1 MFCSGILECREP
13 GELLNNYTIG
23 SDIEVNPEIH
33 NRDFTKSWTE
43 VKKETCTMVSVP
55 DLNLKQTLG
64 MVKLA
69 ILMKSTIKV
78 IVYLIFKAKKLS
90 WMLE

>member
-1 MFCSGILECREP
+1 
-13 GELLNNYTIG
+13 
-23 SDIEVNPEIH
+23 
-33 NRDFTKSWTE
+33 
-43 VKKETCTMVSVP
+43 MVSVP

-90 WMLE
+90 WMLEY